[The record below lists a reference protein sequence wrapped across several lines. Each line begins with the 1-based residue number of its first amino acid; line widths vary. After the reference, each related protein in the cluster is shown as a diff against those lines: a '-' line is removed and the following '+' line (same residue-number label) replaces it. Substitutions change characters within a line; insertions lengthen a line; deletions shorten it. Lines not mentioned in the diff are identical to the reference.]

1 MLNRKCLNTWIR
13 LFAITVLIS
22 CSSKNLKI
30 SKKGDLDDA
39 IKIAI
44 TDYAIWA
51 KKKYNN
57 QPITFYV
64 DIDQENQY
72 VYSFSIGPSP
82 TTSYYNEKYLTD
94 LDIEKMPTNYF
105 IVNDQLYYWFKGEE
119 KGDIKN
125 LEVFKKYGLL
135 VEDDEAFTMYLE
147 STINDKQ
154 KTTYYYFCKNNLNKK
169 IKVRSS
175 NSEDFSKLRRKF
187 SCK

>member
-82 TTSYYNEKYLTD
+82 TTSYYN
-94 LDIEKMPTNYF
+94 
-105 IVNDQLYYWFKGEE
+105 
-119 KGDIKN
+119 
-125 LEVFKKYGLL
+125 
-135 VEDDEAFTMYLE
+135 
-147 STINDKQ
+147 
-154 KTTYYYFCKNNLNKK
+154 YYFCKNNLNKK